1 MSGRLASGYNRA
13 AMRAAD
19 TSPDADA
26 VQLAVLRAMTPSQR
40 MQIAFDMSD
49 AARQTALDGIR
60 ARHPDYDHATAI
72 RALVRLLY
80 GDDLC
85 RRVWPALPLPEP

>member
-1 MSGRLASGYNRA
+1 
-13 AMRAAD
+13 MRAAD
-19 TSPDADA
+19 TTAAAEA
-26 VQLAVLRAMTPSQR
+26 VQRAVLRAMTPSQR
-40 MQIAFDMSD
+40 LAIALDMSD

-60 ARHPDYDHATAI
+60 ARHPDYAQRTAV

-85 RRVWPALPLPEP
+85 RRAWPPLPLPEP